1 MKMAKLPVRHH
12 YLPQFYLKGFSTDK
26 SKLYVF
32 DKKTDDEKNKFRY
45 QTTEKIAYENNLYTY
60 KTKDRKKETLED
72 FFCQIE
78 GMAKTVITKLEN
90 REDIEPIERGHLALF
105 VAFLWLR
112 TPTSKAETLGA
123 QQELAEKSMRMMYHF
138 PQQKDMMKQ
147 FFEKRGK
154 HFTDKELDDL
164 IDFATNPERSKFVV
178 KFPPGYW
185 IKQMLKL
192 ANDIYVYLAHCEWEI
207 RHAVKKYAYIT
218 SDHPVLL
225 IPSEKPHP
233 FYGVGLL
240 TPGVKK
246 TVPLTANMYLIM
258 HEPQKKE
265 LVLVHTIGDKD
276 FYRQVNEWTM
286 KNAERFVFS
295 PDLGKLEK
303 MLKTNPE
310 LAKPRGKRYRVS

>member
-1 MKMAKLPVRHH
+1 
-12 YLPQFYLKGFSTDK
+12 
-26 SKLYVF
+26 
-32 DKKTDDEKNKFRY
+32 
-45 QTTEKIAYENNLYTY
+45 
-60 KTKDRKKETLED
+60 
-72 FFCQIE
+72 
-78 GMAKTVITKLEN
+78 
-90 REDIEPIERGHLALF
+90 
-105 VAFLWLR
+105 
-112 TPTSKAETLGA
+112 
-123 QQELAEKSMRMMYHF
+123 MRMMYHF